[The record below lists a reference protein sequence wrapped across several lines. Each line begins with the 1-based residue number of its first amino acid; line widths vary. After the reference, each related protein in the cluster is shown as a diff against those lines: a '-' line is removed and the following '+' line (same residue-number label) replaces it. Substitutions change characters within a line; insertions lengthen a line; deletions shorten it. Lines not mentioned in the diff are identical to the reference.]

1 MKFDILLIKKRQ
13 RGGNMNIIDAIFVLL
28 TALWVGEFMM
38 KRGKQGTSESSI
50 ENRSFLLILFMIITS
65 IAVTL
70 FFRELELFLFDK
82 SKLTSVIGLLLY
94 GGGIALRY
102 WGIQELGHFFSR
114 NVIVESKVDLVSSG
128 PYRILRH
135 PLYTGLL
142 LSTIGIPI
150 YIGTWGG
157 VIVAI
162 LLIIPALLYR
172 IRLEERMLYDSVG
185 ESYREWSN
193 QRYRLVPFIY

>member
-1 MKFDILLIKKRQ
+1 
-13 RGGNMNIIDAIFVLL
+13 MNIIDAIFVLL